1 MNLNFWSFP
10 IIIFIAGVLT
20 PTSLLSAQEPVPA
33 MSATVLVGEIDL
45 DGRLDEMAWQHASP
59 GSNYIQGKPYEGKK
73 ALEETEVRVLIGEKF
88 IYVGAQMY
96 ESDPSVVDKNLMR
109 RDTEGQYDF
118 INVAFD
124 SNFDRRTGYYFRVSA
139 ANVQFDKYFY
149 NDSEQDQAW
158 NAVWESAV
166 HHHDRGWSV
175 EMKIP
180 LSQIRYDSSE
190 PNQTWGF
197 QSSRRRMVENE
208 WSYFALHSQKRTGYV
223 SQFGVLENVT
233 IPQTS
238 RRIET
243 RPYISN
249 SLHKTKPE
257 QGNPFFDG
265 SENIE
270 RIGADLKLGLG
281 SAFTVDATIN
291 PDFGQIE
298 ADPAEINLSEFET
311 RFDERRPFFVEDA
324 QVFDFPLSRSPG
336 DKLYYSRRIGRVP
349 QGKLPEDADFTR
361 IPLDATIDGAM
372 KLTGKTDSGLSIG
385 LLAASVGEETGDA
398 FYASKNR
405 FEEFRA
411 EPQSQFG
418 ALKIQKDLKGGASQ
432 VGALVTVA
440 NRSLSKDDTFDFL
453 PKDALTGGL
462 HFQHQWNDRDW
473 SIEGSV
479 AASQLR
485 GDEQSITRI
494 QTSSNHY
501 FQRPD
506 ATRIAVDSSATSISG
521 SRWQLELNRQ
531 NGEHFTGGFWL
542 GELTPGFEVNDL
554 GYSRSREKLS
564 GGTRWNYKE
573 IFPSS
578 WYKSYNIGFWAASS
592 WSHEALDHYS
602 AWESWE
608 AARTSGTSNLSF
620 KTTFINE
627 WKSEM
632 NFTYSSDH
640 RNFALTRGG
649 PVMEDPGS
657 FNIRGNLSTDARK
670 TLFLKSGFSRRSGRK
685 NSGDQL
691 KFHGTIRIRPSP
703 QFEMS
708 IEPSMTSETMAQQ
721 YVTATSTLP
730 YSATYG
736 KRYIFADLER
746 HTLQMATRVSWIFS
760 PRISFQLYA
769 QPFMSSADYTHYKQL
784 HSPRTYD
791 FTYFKEGA
799 PISSST
805 STTCQNGSLC
815 REESTNGSIRNH
827 LDFNG
832 DNVVDYVF
840 SERDLNLN
848 SLIGNAVF
856 RWEYKPGSTLFIVW
870 QRKKTSYLALGD
882 FDFNRNFEAL
892 LDSAPDDRIIV
903 KLNYWIGI

>member
-1 MNLNFWSFP
+1 
-10 IIIFIAGVLT
+10 
-20 PTSLLSAQEPVPA
+20 
-33 MSATVLVGEIDL
+33 MSAGILMGEIEL
-45 DGRLDEMAWQHASP
+45 DGRLDEISWQQSTP
-59 GSNYIQGKPYEGKK
+59 GSNYIQGKPYEGRK
-73 ALEETEVRVLIGEKF
+73 ALEETEVHVLIGEKF

-96 ESDPSVVDKNLMR
+96 ESDPSVIDKNLVR

-124 SNFDRRTGYYFRVSA
+124 PNFDRRTSYYFRVSA

-149 NDSEQDQAW
+149 NDSQQDRAW

-166 HHHDRGWSV
+166 HHHDQGWSV

-180 LSQIRYDSSE
+180 LSQLRYDSNE

-208 WSYFALHSQKRTGYV
+208 WSYFALHSQRRTGYV
-223 SQFGVLENVT
+223 SQFGILENVR
-233 IPQTS
+233 IPESS

-243 RPYISN
+243 RPYVSN
-249 SLHKTKPE
+249 SLHKADAE
-257 QGNPFFDG
+257 EGNPFFDG
-265 SENIE
+265 SENTE
-270 RIGADLKLGLG
+270 RIGTDLKLGLG

-349 QGKLPEDADFTR
+349 HGSAPSGADFSR

-385 LLAASVGEETGDA
+385 LLAASVGEETGKA
-398 FYASKNR
+398 FYASENR

-411 EPQSQFG
+411 EPRSQFG
-418 ALKIQKDLKGGASQ
+418 ALKIQRDLKGGASQ
-432 VGALVTVA
+432 IGALFTGV
-440 NRSLSKDDTFDFL
+440 NRDLSKDDTFDFL

-473 SIEGSV
+473 SIEGSI
-479 AASQLR
+479 AASQVR
-485 GDEQSITRI
+485 GSENAITRVQI
-494 QTSSNHY
+494 SSNHY

-506 ATRIAVDSSATSISG
+506 ATRLAVDSTATSMNG
-521 SRWQLELNRQ
+521 GRWQLALNRQ

-542 GELTPGFEVNDL
+542 GELSPGFEVNDL
-554 GYSRSREKLS
+554 GYSRAREKIS
-564 GGTRWNYKE
+564 GGTRLNYKE

-592 WSHEALDHYS
+592 WSHEALDNYS
-602 AWESWE
+602 SWDSWE
-608 AARTSGTSNLSF
+608 ASRASGTTNLSF
-620 KTTFINE
+620 KSTFINE
-627 WKSEM
+627 WKSEV

-657 FNIRGNLSTDARK
+657 FNVRGNVSTDARK

-685 NSGDQL
+685 DSGDQL
-691 KFHGTIRIRPSP
+691 KFYGTVRIRPSP

-708 IEPSMTSETMAQQ
+708 VEPSVTSETMAQQ
-721 YVTATSTLP
+721 YVTSTTTLP
-730 YSATYG
+730 YTETYG
-736 KRYIFADLER
+736 RRYIFADLER
-746 HTLQMATRVSWIFS
+746 HTMEMATRVSWIFS
-760 PRISFQLYA
+760 PRISFQFYA
-769 QPFMSSADYTHYKQL
+769 QPFMSSADYTRYKQL
-784 HSPRTYD
+784 ESPRTYD
-791 FTYFKEGA
+791 FTYFEEGTLVN
-799 PISSST
+799 SSQSL
-805 STTCQNGSLC
+805 TCQNGSLC
-815 REESTNGSIRNH
+815 RDETTGTVRNH
-827 LDFNG
+827 VDFNN
-832 DNVVDYVF
+832 DNVVDYAF
-840 SERDLNLN
+840 TDRDINLT

-856 RWEYKPGSTLFIVW
+856 RWEYKPGSTLFLVW
-870 QRKKTSYLALGD
+870 QRKKTSYLALGNFN
-882 FDFNRNFEAL
+882 FDRNFESL
-892 LDSAPDDRIIV
+892 LNSTPDDRIIV
-903 KLNYWIGI
+903 KLNYWLGI

>member
-1 MNLNFWSFP
+1 MKNNLYLWLLA
-10 IIIFIAGVLT
+10 FIVSGL
-20 PTSLLSAQEPVPA
+20 SLNSSILAQEEIPT
-33 MSATVLVGEIDL
+33 MSAGILMGEIEL
-45 DGRLDEMAWQHASP
+45 DGRLDEISWQQSTP
-59 GSNYIQGKPYEGKK
+59 GSNYIQGKPYEGSK
-73 ALEETEVRVLIGEKF
+73 ALEETEVHVLIGEKF

-96 ESDPSVVDKNLMR
+96 ESDPSVIDKNLVR

-124 SNFDRRTGYYFRVSA
+124 PNFDRRTSYYFRVSA

-149 NDSEQDQAW
+149 NDSQQDRAW

-166 HHHDRGWSV
+166 HHHDQGWSV

-180 LSQIRYDSSE
+180 LSQLRYDSNE

-208 WSYFALHSQKRTGYV
+208 WSYFALHSQRRTGYV
-223 SQFGVLENVT
+223 SQFGILENVR
-233 IPQTS
+233 IPESS

-243 RPYISN
+243 RPYVSN
-249 SLHKTKPE
+249 SLHKAHAE
-257 QGNPFFDG
+257 EGNPFFDG
-265 SENIE
+265 SENTE

-349 QGKLPEDADFTR
+349 HGSAPSGADFSR

-385 LLAASVGEETGDA
+385 LLAASVGEETGKA
-398 FYASKNR
+398 FYTNENR

-411 EPQSQFG
+411 EPRSQFG
-418 ALKIQKDLKGGASQ
+418 ALKIQRDLKGGASQ
-432 VGALVTVA
+432 IGALFTGV
-440 NRSLSKDDTFDFL
+440 NRDLSKDDTFDFL

-473 SIEGSV
+473 SIEGSI
-479 AASQLR
+479 AASQVR
-485 GDEQSITRI
+485 GSENAITRV

-506 ATRIAVDSSATSISG
+506 ATRLAVDSTATSMNG
-521 SRWQLELNRQ
+521 GRWQLALNRQ

-542 GELTPGFEVNDL
+542 GELSPGFEVNDL
-554 GYSRSREKLS
+554 GYSRAREKIS
-564 GGTRWNYKE
+564 GGTRLNYKE

-592 WSHEALDHYS
+592 WSHEALDNYS
-602 AWESWE
+602 SWDSWE
-608 AARTSGTSNLSF
+608 ASRASGTTNLSF
-620 KTTFINE
+620 KSTFINE
-627 WKSEM
+627 WKSEV

-657 FNIRGNLSTDARK
+657 FNVRGNVSTDARK

-685 NSGDQL
+685 DSGDQL
-691 KFHGTIRIRPSP
+691 KFYGTVRIRPSP

-708 IEPSMTSETMAQQ
+708 VEPSVTSETMAQQ
-721 YVTATSTLP
+721 YVTSTATLP
-730 YSATYG
+730 YTETYG
-736 KRYIFADLER
+736 RRYIFADLER
-746 HTLQMATRVSWIFS
+746 HTMEMATRVSWIFS
-760 PRISFQLYA
+760 PRISFQFYA
-769 QPFMSSADYTHYKQL
+769 QPFMSSADYTRYKQL
-784 HSPRTYD
+784 ESPRTYD
-791 FTYFKEGA
+791 FTYFEEGTLVN
-799 PISSST
+799 SSQSL
-805 STTCQNGSLC
+805 TCQNGSLC
-815 REESTNGSIRNH
+815 RDETTGTVRNH
-827 LDFNG
+827 VDFNN
-832 DNVVDYVF
+832 DNVVDYAF
-840 SERDLNLN
+840 TDRDINLT

-856 RWEYKPGSTLFIVW
+856 RWEYKPGSTLFLVW
-870 QRKKTSYLALGD
+870 QRKKTSYLALGNFN
-882 FDFNRNFEAL
+882 FDRNFESL
-892 LDSAPDDRIIV
+892 LNSTPDDRIIV
-903 KLNYWIGI
+903 KLNYWLGI